1 MENELLKLVLNGKD
15 YELDAY
21 LENTSTSEI
30 RNDVLNIMT
39 MGGGKRTYKECYK
52 EPSKCFHFYDVDCA
66 RAVTRDG
73 RQMIRYLANGFDSYK
88 YSPKEDISV
97 YELALILPLFHSN
110 SSVGFNMGVEN
121 LPEWVKRHFMEI

>member
-39 MGGGKRTYKECYK
+39 MCGGK
-52 EPSKCFHFYDVDCA
+52 
-66 RAVTRDG
+66 
-73 RQMIRYLANGFDSYK
+73 
-88 YSPKEDISV
+88 
-97 YELALILPLFHSN
+97 ELIKN
-110 SSVGFNMGVEN
+110 VIKN
-121 LPEWVKRHFMEI
+121 LQSIIGE

>member
-39 MGGGKRTYKECYK
+39 MSGGK
-52 EPSKCFHFYDVDCA
+52 
-66 RAVTRDG
+66 
-73 RQMIRYLANGFDSYK
+73 
-88 YSPKEDISV
+88 
-97 YELALILPLFHSN
+97 ELIKN
-110 SSVGFNMGVEN
+110 VIKN
-121 LPEWVKRHFMEI
+121 LQSIIGE

>member
-39 MGGGKRTYKECYK
+39 MGGGK
-52 EPSKCFHFYDVDCA
+52 
-66 RAVTRDG
+66 
-73 RQMIRYLANGFDSYK
+73 
-88 YSPKEDISV
+88 
-97 YELALILPLFHSN
+97 ELIKN
-110 SSVGFNMGVEN
+110 VIKN
-121 LPEWVKRHFMEI
+121 LQSIIGE